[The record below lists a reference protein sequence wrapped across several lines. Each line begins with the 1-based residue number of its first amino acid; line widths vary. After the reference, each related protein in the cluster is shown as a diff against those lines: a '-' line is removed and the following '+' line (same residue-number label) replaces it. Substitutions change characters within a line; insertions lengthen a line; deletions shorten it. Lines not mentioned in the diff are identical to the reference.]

1 MQSQRL
7 MVSKYLDQI
16 APFLS
21 SQTLATIALILTLL
35 ISLFLF
41 KMRGNKE
48 FLYFILVLNSIFIVI
63 LALIPVDRG
72 VRLLAAMPLI
82 DIALFGVG
90 VFEFIYSV
98 KAIIKYAPSQKDAI
112 KRMSLG
118 HYLSRS
124 EVPYL
129 ARDYA
134 LKYKNHRLSRKATND
149 GDFDAKKLSKEEIYS
164 LAIEEFLLQ
173 DKQKV
178 AKK

>member
-1 MQSQRL
+1 
-7 MVSKYLDQI
+7 
-16 APFLS
+16 
-21 SQTLATIALILTLL
+21 
-35 ISLFLF
+35 
-41 KMRGNKE
+41 
-48 FLYFILVLNSIFIVI
+48 
-63 LALIPVDRG
+63 
-72 VRLLAAMPLI
+72 MPLI

-90 VFEFIYSV
+90 VFEFIYSI
-98 KAIIKYAPSQKDAI
+98 KAIIKYAPNNKDAI

-149 GDFDAKKLSKEEIYS
+149 GPFDAKKLTKEELYS
-164 LAIEEFLLQ
+164 LAVEEFLLQ
-173 DKQKV
+173 EKSKV

>member
-1 MQSQRL
+1 

-21 SQTLATIALILTLL
+21 SQTLATIALTLTLL

-90 VFEFIYSV
+90 VFEFIRSV
-98 KAIIKYAPSQKDAI
+98 KAIIKYAPNHKDAI
-112 KRMSLG
+112 KSMSLG
-118 HYLSRS
+118 HYLRRAD
-124 EVPYL
+124 V
-129 ARDYA
+129 A
-134 LKYKNHRLSRKATND
+134 LFAKNFCQRYQNHRLSKKATND
-149 GDFDAKKLSKEEIYS
+149 GSFNIKRLTLEEIYT
-164 LAIEEFLLQ
+164 LAVEEFVLEN
-173 DKQKV
+173 KEKST
-178 AKK
+178 KKC

>member
-1 MQSQRL
+1 
-7 MVSKYLDQI
+7 
-16 APFLS
+16 
-21 SQTLATIALILTLL
+21 
-35 ISLFLF
+35 
-41 KMRGNKE
+41 
-48 FLYFILVLNSIFIVI
+48 
-63 LALIPVDRG
+63 
-72 VRLLAAMPLI
+72 MPLI

-98 KAIIKYAPSQKDAI
+98 KAIIKYAPNHKDAI
-112 KRMSLG
+112 KTMSLG

-149 GDFDAKKLSKEEIYS
+149 GPFDAKKLTKEELYS
-164 LAIEEFLLQ
+164 LAVEEFLLQ
-173 DKQKV
+173 EKSKV

>member
-1 MQSQRL
+1 MQNQRL

-90 VFEFIYSV
+90 VFEFIYSI
-98 KAIIKYAPSQKDAI
+98 KAIIRYAPNNKDAV
-112 KRMSLG
+112 KNMSLG
-118 HYLSRS
+118 NYLSKAD
-124 EVPYL
+124 V
-129 ARDYA
+129 A
-134 LKYKNHRLSRKATND
+134 LFAKNFCQRYQNHRLSRKATND
-149 GDFDAKKLSKEEIYS
+149 GPFDAKKLTKEEIYS
-164 LAIEEFLLQ
+164 LAVEEFLLQ
-173 DKQKV
+173 EKSKV